1 MAWGTGQERLAFQV
15 NQQERIDISEQL
27 NDALQVNF
35 LLALSGS
42 CISSGS
48 ENGRR
53 NWRQGDRL
61 RVSNPGPG
69 GKSGLDK
76 ECGRRNGKC
85 GCCMDGLE
93 RHREGDTGTGCFLI
107 SAVAEGE
114 EENQRKSTEL
124 LPQET
129 GRRLVSLV
137 QIRKSKDFICGLWSL
152 KCGIAICWMRFSW

>member
-15 NQQERIDISEQL
+15 NQWERIDISEQL

-35 LLALSGS
+35 SLALSGS

-48 ENGRR
+48 ESGRR

-69 GKSGLDK
+69 GRSGLDK
-76 ECGRRNGKC
+76 GCGRRNGKC
-85 GCCMDGLE
+85 GCWMDALE
-93 RHREGDTGTGCFLI
+93 RNREGDVGPGCFLI

-114 EENQRKSTEL
+114 EENQRKPTKL

-137 QIRKSKDFICGLWSL
+137 QTRKSEDFICGLWSL
-152 KCGIAICWMRFSW
+152 KRGIAIW